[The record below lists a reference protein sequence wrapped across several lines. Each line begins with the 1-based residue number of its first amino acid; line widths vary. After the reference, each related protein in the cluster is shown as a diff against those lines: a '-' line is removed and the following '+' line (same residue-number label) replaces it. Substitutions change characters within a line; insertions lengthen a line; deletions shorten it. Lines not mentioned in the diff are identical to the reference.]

1 MLLFL
6 DISGGELLLIL
17 LAGMLL
23 FGKDKL
29 PGIIRGVAKG
39 SDFLRKAS
47 EEVKQQINSETGLGD
62 TIDDIRQSVDKAASD
77 LKENIGDT
85 ATETDQSLE
94 EITRDLDET
103 TEKIK
108 QQINA
113 DGKDLP
119 ADAISSPRV
128 QENNQQQNDVGNA

>member
-6 DISGGELLLIL
+6 DISGGEILLIL

-77 LKENIGDT
+77 LKQDIGDM
-85 ATETDQSLE
+85 ATESDQSLE

-103 TEKIK
+103 TEKLK
-108 QQINA
+108 QRIEA
-113 DGKDLP
+113 DGKD
-119 ADAISSPRV
+119 SPDSV
-128 QENNQQQNDVGNA
+128 SPETKEDKQQQNNVENT

>member
-6 DISGGELLLIL
+6 DISGGEILLIL

-62 TIDDIRQSVDKAASD
+62 TIDDIRQSVDKAASH
-77 LKENIGDT
+77 LKQDIGDM
-85 ATETDQSLE
+85 ATESDQSLE

-103 TEKIK
+103 TEKLK
-108 QQINA
+108 QRIEA
-113 DGKDLP
+113 DGKD
-119 ADAISSPRV
+119 SPDSASP
-128 QENNQQQNDVGNA
+128 ETKEDKQQQNNVENA

>member
-6 DISGGELLLIL
+6 DISGGEILLIL

-47 EEVKQQINSETGLGD
+47 EEVKQQINAETGLGD

-77 LKENIGDT
+77 LKQDIRDM
-85 ATETDQSLE
+85 ASETDQSLE

-103 TEKIK
+103 TEKLK
-108 QQINA
+108 QRIEA
-113 DGKDLP
+113 DGKDP
-119 ADAISSPRV
+119 SGNASP
-128 QENNQQQNDVGNA
+128 ETKEDKQQQNNVGNA